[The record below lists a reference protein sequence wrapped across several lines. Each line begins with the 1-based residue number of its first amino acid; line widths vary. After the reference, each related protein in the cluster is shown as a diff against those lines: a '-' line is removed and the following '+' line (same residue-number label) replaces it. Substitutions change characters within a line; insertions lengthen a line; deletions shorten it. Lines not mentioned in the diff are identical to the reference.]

1 MLKELRIQNFAIIQ
15 QLDLELSSGLTTF
28 TGETGAGKSIILDA
42 IEVLVGG
49 KTDTTQI
56 RAGEER
62 ALLEATFSL
71 QDRDGSS
78 ILEVLNREE
87 LLDDPDEMTIAR
99 EIRREGRSVARINGR
114 SVSSTLLREIGGYL
128 VDIHGQ
134 SEHLSL
140 LNTRR
145 HLELLDR
152 YAGSEEALSA
162 YQKEYHILL
171 NQRRELAALRQ
182 NERDALQRSDL
193 LRFQVQEIESAR
205 LQPDEEE
212 PLRQE
217 RDRLANAE
225 TLAALAQESLVLLDE
240 GSDDVPALSDGLG
253 QVVEKLTALARIDKT
268 LAQYAA
274 TVRDMDEELAD
285 LIRNLRDYV
294 DQIEYNPR
302 RLEQVDD
309 RLDLIQS
316 LKRKYGATI
325 QAVMAFG
332 VDANNKLELIE
343 TAGERIA
350 ELEEQ
355 ELAQVQK
362 LAERAVMLSQSR
374 KAAIQQMQASI
385 ETELNDLSMAGAR
398 FQVEVSYEENESH
411 GLTMPD
417 GKTLKF
423 DENGIDQVQFL
434 IAPNPGEGLKP
445 MVKIAS
451 GGETSR
457 LMLALKNVLVKADS
471 VPTLIF
477 DEIDQGISGRVGSM
491 VGEKLWRLGRQ
502 HQVFC
507 VTHLPQL
514 AAFGDQH
521 YSVRKEVDEGRTTTR
536 VDILDDAS
544 RKMEL
549 ALLLGNTSEAGLAAA
564 GEALNKAR
572 QRSFELLKTK

>member
-332 VDANNKLELIE
+332 VDAKNKLELIE

-355 ELAQVQK
+355 ELAQVQR

-572 QRSFELLKTK
+572 QRSLELLKTK

>member
-309 RLDLIQS
+309 RLDLIQN
-316 LKRKYGATI
+316 LKRKYGAAI

-332 VDANNKLELIE
+332 VDAKNKLELIE

-355 ELAQVQK
+355 ELAQVQR
-362 LAERAVMLSQSR
+362 LAEHAVMLSQSR

-572 QRSFELLKTK
+572 QRSLELLKTK

>member
-15 QLDLELSSGLTTF
+15 QLELKLSAGLTTF

-42 IEVLVGG
+42 IEALVGG
-49 KTDTTQI
+49 KTDLTQI
-56 RAGEER
+56 RAGEDK
-62 ALLEATFSL
+62 AYLEAIFTLADGDGASL
-71 QDRDGSS
+71 
-78 ILEVLNREE
+78 IE
-87 LLDDPDEMTIAR
+87 LLKKEDLLDNPDEMTIAR

-114 SVSSTLLREIGGYL
+114 SVASTLLREVGAYL

-140 LNTRR
+140 LNTRH

-152 YAGSEEALSA
+152 YAGSEALLA
-162 YQKEYHILL
+162 DYQKEYHTLQS
-171 NQRRELAALRQ
+171 QRRELASLRQ
-182 NERDALQRSDL
+182 SERDAVQRSDL

-205 LQPDEEE
+205 LQPEEEE

-225 TLAALAQESLVLLDE
+225 TLASLAQESLAMLEE
-240 GSDDVPALSDGLG
+240 GSGEGLSLSDLMG
-253 QVVEKLTALARIDKT
+253 QVVEKISSLARIDKT
-268 LAQYAA
+268 LEENAVTAKNLE
-274 TVRDMDEELAD
+274 EELTD
-285 LIRNLRDYV
+285 LSRNLRNYM

-309 RLDLIQS
+309 RLNLIQT
-316 LKRKYGATI
+316 LKRKYGAAI
-325 QAVMAFG
+325 PAILAFCD
-332 VDANNKLELIE
+332 DAKSKLELIE
-343 TAGERIA
+343 SAGERIS
-350 ELEEQ
+350 ELEKQQQEQ
-355 ELAQVQK
+355 IQKLSACAQALSDHRKSAIQVLAQ
-362 LAERAVMLSQSR
+362 A
-374 KAAIQQMQASI
+374 I

-398 FQVEVSYEENESH
+398 FQVDVQHVEDGN
-411 GLTMPD
+411 GLPFPD
-417 GKTLKF
+417 GKSF
-423 DENGIDQVQFL
+423 AYDETGMDKVQFL

-457 LMLALKNVLVKADS
+457 LMLALKNVLARADA

-491 VGEKLWRLGRQ
+491 VGEKLWKLGRR

-521 YSVRKEVDEGRTTTR
+521 YSVRKEVEEGRTTTQVAVLNDEAR
-536 VDILDDAS
+536 VV
-544 RKMEL
+544 EL
-549 ALLLGNTSEAGLAAA
+549 AQLLGNTSEAGLTTAQ
-564 GEALNKAR
+564 ETLNLAR
-572 QRSFELLKTK
+572 QRAKDLAQSI

>member
-332 VDANNKLELIE
+332 VDAKNKLELIE

-572 QRSFELLKTK
+572 QRSLELLKTK

>member
-152 YAGSEEALSA
+152 YAGSEAALSA

-309 RLDLIQS
+309 RLDLIQN

-332 VDANNKLELIE
+332 VDAKNKLELIE

-355 ELAQVQK
+355 ELAQVQR

-471 VPTLIF
+471 VSTLIF

-572 QRSFELLKTK
+572 QRSLELLKTK